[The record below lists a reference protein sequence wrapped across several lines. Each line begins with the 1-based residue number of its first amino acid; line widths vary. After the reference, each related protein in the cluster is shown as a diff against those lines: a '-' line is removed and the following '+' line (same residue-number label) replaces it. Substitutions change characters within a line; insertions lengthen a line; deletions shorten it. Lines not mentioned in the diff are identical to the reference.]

1 MDASRRDFLK
11 KSAVVYTLMES
22 GAKLRAAPAN
32 DQVGL
37 GFIGVGIRG
46 MEHFRAFQTISG
58 VRAVAVADLYD
69 GHLTRA
75 KELAKNEIAI
85 TKDYEAVLNRKD
97 VDAVVIAAPD
107 HWHRKMTLDA
117 LAAGKHVYVEKPL
130 AWNIEQCR
138 EIVAAAAKTDRL
150 VQVGSQDKTSAMTA
164 KAREIVKSGAL
175 GKVNMI
181 KMENHRNTPEGA
193 WVYAIPPDASEHTVD
208 WPRFLGPAPKRAYDP
223 KIFFRWRCW
232 WEYSGGV
239 ATDLFVHLLTDL
251 HELMDVQGPSSVVSQ
266 GGIYR
271 WDDGRDVPDLMSSIY
286 EYPEGFIAQ
295 MYVNLGNSHSAGE
308 TLIMGSEGTLV
319 HGRRKLVL
327 YPEPVFSEVQKY
339 ATACWPEAMRKQY
352 FDSMSKPLAASKPAQ
367 EIEVEANP
375 SHQEYFILSL
385 RNNTPSKETAL
396 EGYHAAGAAHLAN
409 IAYRKGRRAHWDM
422 STGKVTTG

>member
-130 AWNIEQCR
+130 P
-138 EIVAAAAKTDRL
+138 
-150 VQVGSQDKTSAMTA
+150 GTSSSA
-164 KAREIVKSGAL
+164 VKSW
-175 GKVNMI
+175 
-181 KMENHRNTPEGA
+181 RRR
-193 WVYAIPPDASEHTVD
+193 
-208 WPRFLGPAPKRAYDP
+208 PRPTGWCRWAARIRPAP
-223 KIFFRWRCW
+223 
-232 WEYSGGV
+232 
-239 ATDLFVHLLTDL
+239 
-251 HELMDVQGPSSVVSQ
+251 
-266 GGIYR
+266 
-271 WDDGRDVPDLMSSIY
+271 
-286 EYPEGFIAQ
+286 
-295 MYVNLGNSHSAGE
+295 
-308 TLIMGSEGTLV
+308 
-319 HGRRKLVL
+319 
-327 YPEPVFSEVQKY
+327 
-339 ATACWPEAMRKQY
+339 
-352 FDSMSKPLAASKPAQ
+352 
-367 EIEVEANP
+367 
-375 SHQEYFILSL
+375 
-385 RNNTPSKETAL
+385 
-396 EGYHAAGAAHLAN
+396 
-409 IAYRKGRRAHWDM
+409 
-422 STGKVTTG
+422 